1 MRPRAV
7 RGGLGDRPRQE
18 ARDKESAAGIA
29 MENVQ
34 SMDDSNLRD
43 DITGLEARIEALAD
57 SMDRCRKIAFASK
70 LVVAAGAVWIALMA
84 LGAIPFAP
92 VNRMGE
98 IYADEH
104 LRSRGFFVDMTHPV
118 AGGYRIP
125 GVPFRSEAG
134 SYALRRPAPRL
145 GEHNGELLAG
155 KAAR

>member
-1 MRPRAV
+1 MPPRAV

-92 VNRMGE
+92 VNIVGS
-98 IYADEH
+98 IAAV
-104 LRSRGFFVDMTHPV
+104 L
-118 AGGYRIP
+118 GGIVLFGSNASTRKQTAAAIEQAQAFRAELIGRIDLTIV
-125 GVPFRSEAG
+125 GDDR
-134 SYALRRPAPRL
+134 
-145 GEHNGELLAG
+145 
-155 KAAR
+155 ARH